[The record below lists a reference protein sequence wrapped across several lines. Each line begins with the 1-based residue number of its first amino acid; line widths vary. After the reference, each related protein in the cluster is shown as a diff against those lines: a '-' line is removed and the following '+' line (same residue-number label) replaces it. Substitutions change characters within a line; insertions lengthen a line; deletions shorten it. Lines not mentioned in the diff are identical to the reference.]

1 MALEIKQTQRMSQT
15 LVITPQLR
23 QAIKIL
29 QVSRA
34 ELEQLVEEELEEN
47 PVLEEAVVE
56 DRETLNGDDDEPPR
70 TEERLD
76 VSSESETDQEFPE
89 APLQRETTNELEPEN
104 GISAVDWEDYF
115 RNHQNDRHDSAAPRG
130 DFDDEK
136 RPSFENTLVRA
147 QSLTDHLLWQLQMNN
162 LDDEE
167 QAVTAMLIGN
177 MDDDGYIQLAVEEI
191 AFQSGKDFEIVEGA
205 LKRIQELDPPGVGA
219 RDLRECLRLQLR
231 TRGEEGGLADRI
243 IADHLTM
250 LEGKRFDKIAKDLGA
265 TVEEVAAAA
274 AAIGTLEPKPGRNF
288 GEGDVRYI
296 TPDVFVTK
304 VGDEYV
310 VTLNEDGLPRLR
322 VSSYYRQVLE
332 GQGGSEARK
341 YVQEKMK
348 SALWL
353 IKSIQQRQNTLFK
366 VTTSIV
372 KFQRAFLDRGI
383 AHLRPLVLKD
393 VALDIEMH
401 ESTVSRATAN
411 KYVHT
416 AQGIFEL
423 KFFFTSSISTGSG
436 EDVSS
441 ESVKDR
447 IKAIVTA
454 EDSRHPLSDQHIAEI
469 LDKEGV
475 KVARRTVAKY
485 REIMNILPSSKR
497 RQVF

>member
-1 MALEIKQTQRMSQT
+1 MALEIKQQQRMSQQ

-47 PVLEEAVVE
+47 PVLEEAVTDE
-56 DRETLNGDDDEPPR
+56 RETQAEEEQPR
-70 TEERLD
+70 TEERLE
-76 VSSESETDQEFPE
+76 VSNEVDPE
-89 APLQRETTNELEPEN
+89 NPDPSQRETTTEVEPDN
-104 GISAVDWEDYF
+104 GLNGVDWEDYF
-115 RNHQNDRHDSAAPRG
+115 RNHENDRHDAAPRN

-136 RPSFENTLVRA
+136 RPSIENTLVRG
-147 QSLTDHLLWQLQMNN
+147 QSLTDHLLWQLQMNE
-162 LDDEE
+162 LDEEE

-191 AFQSGKDFEIVEGA
+191 AFQSGKDFEVVECA
-205 LKRIQELDPPGVGA
+205 LRRIQELDPPGVGA

-231 TRGEEGGLADRI
+231 ARGEEDSLADRI
-243 IADHLTM
+243 VRDHLPM
-250 LEGKRFDKIAKDLGA
+250 LEGKRFDKIAKDLVC
-265 TVEEVAAAA
+265 TVEEVASAAT
-274 AAIGTLEPKPGRNF
+274 AIATLEPKPGRNF
-288 GEGDVRYI
+288 GDGDVRYI
-296 TPDVFVTK
+296 TPDVFVAK

-310 VTLNEDGLPRLR
+310 VTLNDDGLPRLR
-322 VSSYYRQVLE
+322 VSSYYRQVLD
-332 GQGGSEARK
+332 GAGGSEAKR
-341 YVQEKMK
+341 YVQDKMK

-353 IKSIQQRQNTLFK
+353 IKSIQQRQRTLFM
-366 VTTSIV
+366 VTSSIV
-372 KFQRAFLDRGI
+372 KFQRAFLDQGI

-393 VALDIEMH
+393 VALDIGMH

-416 AQGIFEL
+416 QQGIFEL

-436 EDVSS
+436 DDVSS

-454 EDSRHPLSDQHIAEI
+454 EDAKHPLSDQHIAEI

>member
-1 MALEIKQTQRMSQT
+1 MALEIKQQQRMSQQ

-56 DRETLNGDDDEPPR
+56 ERDASAASDDEPPR
-70 TEERLD
+70 TEERL
-76 VSSESETDQEFPE
+76 ESGGESDQEWPE
-89 APLQRETTNELEPEN
+89 QTLQRETTNELTPDN
-104 GISAVDWEDYF
+104 GINSVDWEDYF
-115 RNHQNDRHDSAAPRG
+115 RNHQNDRHDVAAPRG
-130 DFDDEK
+130 DYDDEK

-147 QSLTDHLLWQLQMNN
+147 QSLNDHLLWQLQMNS
-162 LDDEE
+162 LEE
-167 QAVTAMLIGN
+167 AEQSVTAMLIGN

-191 AFQSGKDFEIVEGA
+191 AFQSGNDFEIVERA

-231 TRGEEGGLADRI
+231 ANGGEGSLADRI
-243 IADHLTM
+243 VADHLPM
-250 LEGKRFDKIAKDLGA
+250 LEGKRFDKIAKDLGV
-265 TVEEVAAAA
+265 TIEDVAAAA
-274 AAIGTLEPKPGRNF
+274 TAIGTLEPKPGRNF

-296 TPDVFVTK
+296 TPDVFVQK
-304 VGDEYV
+304 VDEDYV

-322 VSSYYRQVLE
+322 VSSYYRQVLD
-332 GQGGSEARK
+332 GAGGSEARK
-341 YVQEKMK
+341 YVQDKMK

-353 IKSIQQRQNTLFK
+353 IKSIQQRQNTLYK
-366 VTTSIV
+366 VTSSIV

-436 EDVSS
+436 DEVSS

-447 IKAIVTA
+447 IKAIVIA
-454 EDSRHPLSDQHIAEI
+454 EDSRHPLSDQYIAEI

>member
-1 MALEIKQTQRMSQT
+1 MALEIKQSIRMSTT

-47 PVLEEAVVE
+47 PVLEEGVSEEREAAATE
-56 DRETLNGDDDEPPR
+56 DEEAPR

-76 VSSESETDQEFPE
+76 NTGQTDEEWAETP
-89 APLQRETTNELEPEN
+89 QRETTNELEPDN
-104 GISAVDWEDYF
+104 GLNAVDWEDYF
-115 RNHQNDRHDSAAPRG
+115 RNHQNDRHDVAAPR
-130 DFDDEK
+130 DYDDEK
-136 RPSFENTLVRA
+136 RASFENTLVRA
-147 QSLTDHLLWQLQMNN
+147 QSLTDHLLWQLQMND
-162 LDDEE
+162 LDEE
-167 QAVTAMLIGN
+167 EQSVTAMLIGN
-177 MDDDGYIQLAVEEI
+177 MDDDGYIQLPIEEI
-191 AFQSGKDFEIVEGA
+191 AFQSGKEFETVERA

-231 TRGEEGGLADRI
+231 ARGAEGSLADRI
-243 IADHLTM
+243 AADHLPM
-250 LEGKRFDKIAKDLGA
+250 LEGKRFDKIAKDLGVA
-265 TVEEVAAAA
+265 VEEVATAAN
-274 AAIGTLEPKPGRNF
+274 AIATLEPKPGRNF

-296 TPDVFVTK
+296 TPDVFVHK

-332 GQGGSEARK
+332 GAGGSEARK
-341 YVQEKMK
+341 YVQDKMK

-416 AQGIFEL
+416 PQGIFEL

-454 EDSRHPLSDQHIAEI
+454 EDAKHPLSDQHIAEM

-485 REIMNILPSSKR
+485 REMMNILPSSKR